1 MSNMGVCI
9 AGVPEKR
16 YSFPMT
22 PVRLRVRELREAKGL
37 TGAEL
42 ARRAKVRPST
52 LSDIENNRNK
62 GVYFDVLDR
71 IATALG
77 VDAAML
83 VVHTGRK
90 AK

>member
-1 MSNMGVCI
+1 
-9 AGVPEKR
+9 
-16 YSFPMT
+16 MT
-22 PVRLRVRELREAKGL
+22 PVRLRVKELREAKSL
-37 TGAEL
+37 SQVEL
-42 ARRAKVRPST
+42 AKAANVRQAT
-52 LSDIENNRNK
+52 LSAIENNQTS
-62 GVYFDVLDR
+62 GIAFDVLDR

>member
-1 MSNMGVCI
+1 
-9 AGVPEKR
+9 
-16 YSFPMT
+16 MT
-22 PVRLRVRELREAKGL
+22 PVRLRVRELRKAKGL
-37 TGAEL
+37 SGAEL

-52 LSDIENNRNK
+52 LSAIENNQTT
-62 GVYFDVLDR
+62 GIAFDVLDR

>member
-1 MSNMGVCI
+1 
-9 AGVPEKR
+9 
-16 YSFPMT
+16 MT
-22 PVRLRVRELREAKGL
+22 PVNLRVRELREAKGL

-52 LSDIENNRNK
+52 LSAIENNQTK
-62 GVYFDVLDR
+62 GIAFDVLDR
-71 IATALG
+71 LATALG

-83 VVHTGRK
+83 VVHSGRK

>member
-1 MSNMGVCI
+1 
-9 AGVPEKR
+9 
-16 YSFPMT
+16 MT
-22 PVRLRVRELREAKGL
+22 PVRLRVRELRKAKGL

-42 ARRAKVRPST
+42 ARLAKVRPST

>member
-1 MSNMGVCI
+1 MM
-9 AGVPEKR
+9 
-16 YSFPMT
+16 
-22 PVRLRVRELREAKGL
+22 PVQLRVRELRKAKGL

-42 ARRAKVRPST
+42 ARQAKVRPST
-52 LSDIENNRNK
+52 LSAIENNQTT
-62 GVYFDVLDR
+62 GIAFDVLDR

-90 AK
+90 AKVTA

>member
-1 MSNMGVCI
+1 MSQV
-9 AGVPEKR
+9 
-16 YSFPMT
+16 
-22 PVRLRVRELREAKGL
+22 
-37 TGAEL
+37 EL
-42 ARRAKVRPST
+42 AKTAGIRQAT
-52 LSDIENNRNK
+52 LSAIENNQTS
-62 GVYFDVLDR
+62 GVEFAVLDR